1 MLEEAAEETFRQDME
16 IKVTISA
23 RDLTMLEKKALE
35 DGLSSQAR
43 ITRILH
49 KFASALVSAKRRH
62 ENSREIIPGKSN
74 VTNGANFDLRWLLR
88 ASNSPFFACEP
99 EFLWANGL

>member
-1 MLEEAAEETFRQDME
+1 MNMKLDQEEKEILDAFEAGEFESVLTPERKKMLEEAAEETFRQDME

-35 DGLSSQAR
+35 DGLSSQAM

-49 KFASALVSAKRRH
+49 KFASGTLYDL
-62 ENSREIIPGKSN
+62 
-74 VTNGANFDLRWLLR
+74 TANKDVRVK
-88 ASNSPFFACEP
+88 A
-99 EFLWANGL
+99 